1 MAERR
6 VNSRMLLVGSL
17 PAESPEHAFT
27 AGAELFGDMV
37 FSLPDG
43 ETGPMGGWV
52 SFEREHLIRPSAD
65 IVVVSET
72 DSPTGLPRHAY
83 ETPVFSVKA
92 GVQRVRFDSWPRIDV
107 AIESYG
113 LFKELK
119 RAGVI
124 QLN

>member
-1 MAERR
+1 
-6 VNSRMLLVGSL
+6 
-17 PAESPEHAFT
+17 
-27 AGAELFGDMV
+27 MV
-37 FSLPDG
+37 CSLPDG

-65 IVVVSET
+65 VVVVSET

-92 GVQRVRFDSWPRIDV
+92 GVERVRFDSWPRIDV

-124 QLN
+124 PQRSALPGRPAVPGERDERLQVRFRR